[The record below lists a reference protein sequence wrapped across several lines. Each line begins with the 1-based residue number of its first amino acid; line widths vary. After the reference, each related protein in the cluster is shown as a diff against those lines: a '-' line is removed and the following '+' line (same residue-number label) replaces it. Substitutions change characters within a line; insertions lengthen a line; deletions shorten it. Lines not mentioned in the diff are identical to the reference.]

1 MTYGPATE
9 PRDVELARMRFDAEL
24 QARINRLRRDHRG
37 QKLPQDRFSITM
49 PDGTEYLFRRLTLG
63 GTGAVE

>member
-37 QKLPQDRFSITM
+37 RRLPLDKLSITM
-49 PDGTEYLFRRLTLG
+49 PDGMEYIFRRITLG
-63 GTGAVE
+63 GT